1 MRKTMILTVVAGVA
15 MCSALATAMEETELQ
30 KQLREFNALA
40 GKSWIGDFANST
52 PDNPLKDEVAYEYI
66 LNGHALRSVHTVTG
80 GYGGETIIYWNPV
93 FKKFTFTYYSNAGM
107 YSEGTGE
114 IVDGVFKLEA
124 MHYGGATTA
133 WTAEMS
139 LSGEAAYTSSAKYF
153 TNGKWDSGHEIS
165 YVLKMK

>member
-1 MRKTMILTVVAGVA
+1 M
-15 MCSALATAMEETELQ
+15 
-30 KQLREFNALA
+30 
-40 GKSWIGDFANST
+40 
-52 PDNPLKDEVAYEYI
+52 AYEYI
-66 LNGHALRSVHTVTG
+66 LNGHALKSVHTVTG

-93 FKKFTFTYYSNAGM
+93 FEKFTFTYYSNAGM

-114 IVDGVFKLEA
+114 IVDGVFKFEA

-139 LSGEAAYTSSAKYF
+139 LSGKTKYKSSAKYF